1 METSRRIIG
10 VIGLAGLFSVC
21 LGCAYQPTPMHDAP
35 AHEATAA
42 VQALRPVFK
51 ERFQL
56 PVGRPFREWS
66 VADTSADSLARIG
79 DAATPSLIEGLADP
93 NPMVRALAA
102 RSLARMGSRAH
113 TAVPALIIALED
125 EDVGVRR
132 NAARALGQI
141 GPEAREAVPAL
152 MRALRDPV
160 NQTPIER
167 VEPEAGAE
175 VLIK

>member
-1 METSRRIIG
+1 
-10 VIGLAGLFSVC
+10 
-21 LGCAYQPTPMHDAP
+21 
-35 AHEATAA
+35 
-42 VQALRPVFK
+42 
-51 ERFQL
+51 
-56 PVGRPFREWS
+56 
-66 VADTSADSLARIG
+66 
-79 DAATPSLIEGLADP
+79 
-93 NPMVRALAA
+93 
-102 RSLARMGSRAH
+102 MGSRAH